1 VTLNVDTK
9 RFPVGLNIVSPE
21 PWQHGGEPIEIGDFT
36 PGIGAATMRAAQAQ
50 AASGETLPQRLRDS
64 YHRIIGEHHLDV
76 PQLLKAANEIEHL
89 WDDVAKLLTRCLLLD
104 EEVAHQRKVI
114 HAAARDLYVAEIHRQ
129 GVGWDD
135 YCTDLLVR
143 SQHALAAET
152 KP

>member
-1 VTLNVDTK
+1 MTAPDPAV
-9 RFPVGLNIVSPE
+9 P
-21 PWQHGGEPIEIGDFT
+21 GDFT
-36 PGIGAATMRAAQAQ
+36 PSRETYPKLHANTFGSTHQGQTSTEAQ
-50 AASGETLPQRLRDS
+50 AALDEIDRLR
-64 YHRIIGEHHLDV
+64 
-76 PQLLKAANEIEHL
+76 
-89 WDDVAKLLTRCLLLD
+89 DDVAKLLTRCLLLD